1 MPKYWINNL
10 HFGSN
15 YTLHMNSYGT
25 PDLNG
30 GSSKLVT
37 WFITAECLEATNYNY
52 SLCGEYII

>member
-1 MPKYWINNL
+1 
-10 HFGSN
+10 
-15 YTLHMNSYGT
+15 MNSYGT
-25 PDLNG
+25 PDFNG